1 LIVVALTAGVLAFVG
16 LLKLLGAA
24 EAGGEV
30 LRTAR
35 GAAATLT
42 STELG
47 DDAKE
52 AAARRAAARLLLG
65 FAALAGIGLA
75 ALAASA
81 GIVWIGSAA
90 GLYPLAS
97 AIETASGLPFLAGSS
112 LLAVAAW
119 LALER
124 RR

>member
-1 LIVVALTAGVLAFVG
+1 LTVLALTAGVLAFVA

-35 GAAATLT
+35 GAATTLT
-42 STELG
+42 SAELG

-52 AAARRAAARLLLG
+52 AAARRAAVRLLRG

-75 ALAASA
+75 ALAASGA
-81 GIVWIGSAA
+81 IVWAGSAA
-90 GLYPLAS
+90 GLYPLAA
-97 AIETASGLPFLAGSS
+97 AIETASGLPFLAASS

-119 LALER
+119 VILER

>member
-1 LIVVALTAGVLAFVG
+1 LTVLALTAGVLAFVA

-35 GAAATLT
+35 GAVAVLSSAK
-42 STELG
+42 LG

-52 AAARRAAARLLLG
+52 AAARRAAARMVRG
-65 FAALAGIGLA
+65 FAVLAGIGLA

-81 GIVWIGSAA
+81 AIVWTGSAA
-90 GLYPLAS
+90 GLYPLDA
-97 AIETASGLPFLAGSS
+97 AIETARGLPFLVGSS

-119 LALER
+119 VMLER